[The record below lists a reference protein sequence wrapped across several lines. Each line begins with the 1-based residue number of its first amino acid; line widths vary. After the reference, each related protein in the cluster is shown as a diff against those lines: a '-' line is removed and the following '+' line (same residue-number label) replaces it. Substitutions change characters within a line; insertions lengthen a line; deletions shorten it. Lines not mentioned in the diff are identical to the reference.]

1 MYKVRFGL
9 YRPVGDRVRM
19 LSTEAREYRECIVA
33 GFLVPI
39 RVFTPHSLAAV
50 RFALEFGKRNKG
62 ILYFLFVDDP
72 DDAPVFREK
81 GTGCEETRE
90 TDLVRRKIEML
101 IDAGKSM
108 DGVQMETHC
117 RSGDFMEAVR
127 QFVHDHYITEIVVS
141 LPEEHEDT
149 FEQTRKDILLLL
161 KMTHCRILTVKQKNK
176 GLR

>member
-1 MYKVRFGL
+1 M
-9 YRPVGDRVRM
+9 
-19 LSTEAREYRECIVA
+19 S

-50 RFALEFGKRNKG
+50 RFAVEFGKRNNG

-72 DDAPVFREK
+72 DEAPVVSKEGNGSDAMQK
-81 GTGCEETRE
+81 
-90 TDLVRRKIEML
+90 TDLVRREIEGL
-101 IDAGKSM
+101 IEAGKSM
-108 DGVQMETHC
+108 DGVQMETHF
-117 RSGDFMEAVR
+117 RSGDFMQEVR
-127 QFVHDHYITEIVVS
+127 QFVRDHYITEIVVS
-141 LPEEHEDT
+141 LPDEHEDT

>member
-1 MYKVRFGL
+1 M
-9 YRPVGDRVRM
+9 
-19 LSTEAREYRECIVA
+19 A

-50 RFALEFGKRNKG
+50 QFAVEFEKRNKG
-62 ILYFLFVDDP
+62 TLYFLFVDDP

-81 GTGCEETRE
+81 ASGREKTRE
-90 TDLVRRKIEML
+90 TDSVRREIEAF

-108 DGVQMETHC
+108 DGVQMETHY
-117 RSGDFMEAVR
+117 RSGDFMETVR
-127 QFVHDHYITEIVVS
+127 QFVQEHYITEIVVS
-141 LPEEHEDT
+141 LPDEHEDT

>member
-1 MYKVRFGL
+1 M
-9 YRPVGDRVRM
+9 
-19 LSTEAREYRECIVA
+19 A

-50 RFALEFGKRNKG
+50 RFAVEFGKRNKG
-62 ILYFLFVDDP
+62 MLYFLFVDDP

-81 GTGCEETRE
+81 GTGWEEAPESNTFRQE
-90 TDLVRRKIEML
+90 IEAL
-101 IDAGKSM
+101 IDAGGSL
-108 DGVQMETHC
+108 DGVQMETHY
-117 RSGDFMEAVR
+117 RSGDFMEVVR
-127 QFVHDHYITEIVVS
+127 QFVQDHYITEIVVS
-141 LPEEHEDT
+141 LPDEDEDT